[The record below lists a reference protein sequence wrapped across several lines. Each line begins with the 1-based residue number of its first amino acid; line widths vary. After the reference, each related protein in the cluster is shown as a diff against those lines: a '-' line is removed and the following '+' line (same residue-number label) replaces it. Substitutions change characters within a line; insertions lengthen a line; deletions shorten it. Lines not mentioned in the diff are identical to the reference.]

1 MLKQSQKVEHWN
13 DARNLNQTHT
23 SAQSSWGG
31 GGERDLL
38 STLRK
43 FSKILIFHDI
53 QN

>member
-31 GGERDLL
+31 GGGERLTEHTPQVFQD
-38 STLRK
+38 
-43 FSKILIFHDI
+43 FDFP
-53 QN
+53 